1 MAELISYIIDQR
13 EMLHRLSAYLVS
25 ERASCN
31 YHFITGVAYT
41 NNDYLSSGDKIMPSH
56 DLADVSLKQQS
67 RPPANK
73 CAIRISDAGGSQA
86 QI

>member
-1 MAELISYIIDQR
+1 MFSRHKQ
-13 EMLHRLSAYLVS
+13 LVS
-25 ERASCN
+25 ESASCN
-31 YHFITGVAYT
+31 YHFIIEVAYT
-41 NNDYLSSGDKIMPSH
+41 NNDDLPSGDKIMASH

-73 CAIRISDAGGSQA
+73 CTIRISDAGRSQA